1 MCALQRLGV
10 FVDQL
15 RLSKKVAQ
23 KQMMRKRASLPL
35 KGSADM
41 TSIPCAAS
49 TLREMQASHL
59 DESGQIVFP
68 LWPLKPQ
75 FPAFAVEDAVD
86 GQHRLSNGTQR
97 WYPGR
102 ITAVH
107 SDGTYSLTYLDGD
120 VHANKD
126 SSEIRPTKNSKLS
139 SLRSSRSGLSSNEG
153 GSLRNSF
160 LTVNSDVINLS
171 APPLHSPFKSV
182 PARKRSMTNSTHRL
196 LGVVEHS
203 EGCTTPPS
211 RSLEDSRDSNC
222 LILLPLEA
230 TRTSI
235 PITGMSTVTDD
246 TKATT
251 FEERTI
257 TSTFNYRVQDDND
270 SVRSNFSDIS
280 VHSVDSN
287 ESCEQTFE
295 IQSVFDTPRQE
306 LKIDGESN

>member
-1 MCALQRLGV
+1 M
-10 FVDQL
+10 DQL

-41 TSIPCAAS
+41 TSTPSAAS

-59 DESGQIVFP
+59 DELGQLVFP

-75 FPAFAVEDAVD
+75 FPVYAVEDAVD
-86 GQHRLSNGTQR
+86 GQHMLSNGTQR

-102 ITAVH
+102 ITAAH

-120 VHANKD
+120 VHTNKD
-126 SSEIRPTKNSKLS
+126 PSEIRPTKNSKLS

-160 LTVNSDVINLS
+160 LTVNSDVLHLS
-171 APPLHSPFKSV
+171 APPLHSPFKSA

-203 EGCTTPPS
+203 EGCSTPPG
-211 RSLEDSRDSNC
+211 RSMEGFRDTNC
-222 LILLPLEA
+222 VLLLPQEA
-230 TRTSI
+230 VRSQL

-257 TSTFNYRVQDDND
+257 TSTFNYRVQDDTD
-270 SVRSNFSDIS
+270 SVKSNFSDIS

-306 LKIDGESN
+306 LKIDGG